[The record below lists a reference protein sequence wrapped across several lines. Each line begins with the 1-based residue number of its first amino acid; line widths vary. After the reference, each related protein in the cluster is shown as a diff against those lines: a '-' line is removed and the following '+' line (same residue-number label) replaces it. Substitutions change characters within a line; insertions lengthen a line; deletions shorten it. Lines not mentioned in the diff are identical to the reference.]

1 MAVYVQ
7 AVDLATKVSGTFCFM
22 YRASGS
28 TADFCCP
35 PNFDKTG
42 CLSCAQSQFR
52 PHNTA
57 FSQDIWNLSKGC
69 AQCDTNNGFNPY
81 LYAASSGD
89 VFRGCRYITA
99 TTPIKEDD
107 QCSFGSVIVKTTNL
121 SGASSLT
128 CTACTN
134 VIDDCTLCASKNTCL
149 KCNQTRQKVS
159 LKDSLQ
165 KPYDLCTSNWCYG
178 CSSC

>member
-1 MAVYVQ
+1 MSDSANAFTKSGADCSFVLFNVFAEYENGDKASVGFAKLADSAALLTNISVIIKPDTAQEAESNMAVYVQ

-69 AQCDTNNGFNPY
+69 A
-81 LYAASSGD
+81 
-89 VFRGCRYITA
+89 
-99 TTPIKEDD
+99 
-107 QCSFGSVIVKTTNL
+107 
-121 SGASSLT
+121 
-128 CTACTN
+128 
-134 VIDDCTLCASKNTCL
+134 
-149 KCNQTRQKVS
+149 
-159 LKDSLQ
+159 
-165 KPYDLCTSNWCYG
+165 
-178 CSSC
+178 